1 MADLEDRSAG
11 FANEQISAARNRAE
25 QGERAVG
32 SAKSIIA
39 RLKQSLPQGTVVEGS
54 FKTGGVVPK
63 TGPYQLHRGETVI
76 PAQPQTSQPANAAP
90 QATPAQPQDQT
101 QTAPAAQPDDST
113 QDGNVSLPED
123 AAVAGT
129 TNLHRAFSKLNES
142 LVKLADECAVRRSA
156 TIPHQDGQ
164 PMDQHIA
171 DVARV
176 LNTTG
181 GLTANLILATHS
193 KFGPDGGATVAY
205 PAEKL
210 RQTIIPKDDA
220 NAKAAIAACRN
231 FISKVEGLIGETP
244 ETKLAKSQLAL
255 VGKQDGSGMSLADLL
270 VALINIPAASIRA
283 VARAHS
289 EVKHDRR
296 VHPKLTAP
304 KA

>member
-1 MADLEDRSAG
+1 METVSDLDSNIDAAKNVAAQQESHR
-11 FANEQISAARNRAE
+11 NEPARIVE
-25 QGERAVG
+25 
-32 SAKSIIA
+32 
-39 RLKQSLPQGTVVEGS
+39 RLKQSLPAGTVVEGY
-54 FKTGGVVPK
+54 FRKGGTVPK
-63 TGPYQLHRGETVI
+63 TGAFLLHKGETVI
-76 PAQPQTSQPANAAP
+76 PAQTQTSQPADASQP
-90 QATPAQPQDQT
+90 QAPAQPQDQT

-113 QDGNVSLPED
+113 QDGNISLPENP
-123 AAVAGT
+123 AVAGT

-142 LVKLADECAVRRSA
+142 LVKLADECAVKRSA

-289 EVKHDRR
+289 EVKHDGR
-296 VHPKLTAP
+296 VHAKLTAP